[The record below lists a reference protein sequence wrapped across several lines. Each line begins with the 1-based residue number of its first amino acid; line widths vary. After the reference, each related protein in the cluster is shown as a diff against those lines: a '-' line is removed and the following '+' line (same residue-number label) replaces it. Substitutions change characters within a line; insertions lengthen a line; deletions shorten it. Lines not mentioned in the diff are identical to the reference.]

1 LPFRSLLCLHAPVVA
16 PSLDA
21 DLRRIVGQL
30 TQPCGQKATETVRLT
45 ETHGVRES
53 WGIPR
58 QFRDSPEKV
67 ELSRENRVY
76 GGRAETF
83 GYSWRGFFR

>member
-1 LPFRSLLCLHAPVVA
+1 LPLRSPLCLHAPVVA

-30 TQPCGQKATETVRLT
+30 TPPCGQRTTETVRLR

-53 WGIPR
+53 GEIPR

-76 GGRAETF
+76 DGRVETS